1 MATTTFSGPVVSTNG
16 FTGDITGAV
25 TGAVTGAG
33 TLNTVTADA
42 TLTSADAG
50 LTQVLNTTDGAT
62 VTLPAATGTGNIY
75 RFFVG
80 TTVTASDTYVIQV
93 ANATDVMAGV
103 AIVANDSDASASIF
117 ETAADSDTITLDGS
131 TTGGI
136 LGQIITIQDMAS
148 GVFSVV
154 STGAAT
160 GSEAT
165 PFSAAVS

>member
-1 MATTTFSGPVVSTNG
+1 MASTTFSGPVTSTAG
-16 FTGDITGAV
+16 FITGSDSLVSVA
-25 TGAVTGAG
+25 
-33 TLNTVTADA
+33 ADV
-42 TLTSADAG
+42 TLTAAANAG
-50 LTQVLNTTDGAT
+50 RTMVLGVASGAT

-80 TTVTASDTYVIQV
+80 TTVTSNDYIIQV
-93 ANATDVMAGV
+93 ASADDTMAGL

-117 ETAADSDTITLDGS
+117 ETAATSDTITLNGS

-136 LGQIITIQDMAS
+136 LGGTIEIQDVAS

-154 STGAAT
+154 ARGAAT
-160 GSEAT
+160 GTEAT